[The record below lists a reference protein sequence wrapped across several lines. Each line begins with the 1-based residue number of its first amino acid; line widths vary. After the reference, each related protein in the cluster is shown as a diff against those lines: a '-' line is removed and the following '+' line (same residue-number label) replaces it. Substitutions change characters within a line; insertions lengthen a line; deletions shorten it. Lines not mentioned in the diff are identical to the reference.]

1 MTIQDERT
9 ELLRQRYL
17 RTQVETATP
26 IQRLLMM
33 QHRLVGDLRAA
44 DEGLATHDIEAAHRN
59 LVHAQQIVLALRDSL
74 HGSDWSGA
82 EPLRAVYW
90 FVYRRLIDCNM
101 AKDRSLLPVCI
112 SLLDQI
118 VEANTQAAAEVA
130 QAARSA
136 EPVTAAAVHVA

>member
-1 MTIQDERT
+1 MTIEDERT

-26 IQRLLMM
+26 VQRLLML
-33 QHRLVGDLRAA
+33 QNRLVQDLHAA
-44 DEGLATHDIEAAHRN
+44 DAGFGAGSVETVHRS

-74 HGSDWSGA
+74 NGSDWTGA

-101 AKDRSLLPVCI
+101 AKDPSLLPVCI
-112 SLLDQI
+112 SIIEQI
-118 VEANTQAAAEVA
+118 VDANTRAAAA
-130 QAARSA
+130 LSA
-136 EPVTAAAVHVA
+136 ELATAGAAHVA

>member
-1 MTIQDERT
+1 MTIDDERT

-26 IQRLLMM
+26 VQRLLML
-33 QHRLVGDLRAA
+33 QNRLVQDLHAA
-44 DEGLATHDIEAAHRN
+44 DAGFGAGSVETVHHS

-74 HGSDWSGA
+74 NGSDWTGA

-101 AKDRSLLPVCI
+101 AKDPSLLPVCI
-112 SLLDQI
+112 SLIEQI
-118 VEANTQAAAEVA
+118 VDANTRAAAA
-130 QAARSA
+130 LSA
-136 EPVTAAAVHVA
+136 ELATAGAAHVA

>member
-1 MTIQDERT
+1 MTIDDERT

-26 IQRLLMM
+26 VQRLLML
-33 QHRLVGDLRAA
+33 QNRLVQDLHAA
-44 DEGLATHDIEAAHRN
+44 DAGFGAGSVEAVHRS

-74 HGSDWSGA
+74 NGSDWSGA

-101 AKDRSLLPVCI
+101 AKDPSLLPVCI
-112 SLLDQI
+112 SIIEQI
-118 VEANTQAAAEVA
+118 VDANTRAAAAA
-130 QAARSA
+130 QAAELA
-136 EPVTAAAVHVA
+136 TAGAVPVA

>member
-1 MTIQDERT
+1 MTIDDERT

-26 IQRLLMM
+26 VQRLLMLQNRM
-33 QHRLVGDLRAA
+33 VQDLHAA
-44 DEGLATHDIEAAHRN
+44 NAAFETGTIEAVHAN

-74 HGSDWSGA
+74 SGSDWSGA

-101 AKDRSLLPVCI
+101 AKDRSLLPLCI
-112 SLLDQI
+112 SLLEQI
-118 VEANTQAAAEVA
+118 VDANTRAAAA
-130 QAARSA
+130 QAA
-136 EPVTAAAVHVA
+136 EPAAAGAVHVA